1 MIEFETIKN
10 FFLQGIKFLFFL
22 VIPILI
28 IFVQTIRFAFKDCSS
43 NESKGEI
50 INFKNFKKENKQ
62 NTESSPSVNNV
73 ERNMLNIRNIRAEL
87 LKSYVVV
94 PLETYFYVLFMLGTI
109 YLMGEFLVLYYDN
122 PMQGLRVVA
131 HGIQNNW
138 IAAIFLFG
146 VFMHR
151 IVIKKIDDIIEI
163 QGVKFRKGTNK

>member
-1 MIEFETIKN
+1 
-10 FFLQGIKFLFFL
+10 
-22 VIPILI
+22 
-28 IFVQTIRFAFKDCSS
+28 
-43 NESKGEI
+43 
-50 INFKNFKKENKQ
+50 
-62 NTESSPSVNNV
+62 
-73 ERNMLNIRNIRAEL
+73 
-87 LKSYVVV
+87 
-94 PLETYFYVLFMLGTI
+94 MLGTI

>member
-10 FFLQGIKFLFFL
+10 FFLQGIKFLFFF

-73 ERNMLNIRNIRAEL
+73 ERNMLNIRN
-87 LKSYVVV
+87 Y
-94 PLETYFYVLFMLGTI
+94 
-109 YLMGEFLVLYYDN
+109 
-122 PMQGLRVVA
+122 
-131 HGIQNNW
+131 
-138 IAAIFLFG
+138 
-146 VFMHR
+146 
-151 IVIKKIDDIIEI
+151 
-163 QGVKFRKGTNK
+163 